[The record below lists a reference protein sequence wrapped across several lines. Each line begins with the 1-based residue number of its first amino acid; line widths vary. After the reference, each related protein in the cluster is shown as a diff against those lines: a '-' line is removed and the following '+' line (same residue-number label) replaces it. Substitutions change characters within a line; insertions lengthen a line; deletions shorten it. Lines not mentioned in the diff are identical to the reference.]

1 MTLRNAHNGIALK
14 EKAATFSSIAAAEMA
29 LRAGVIAGVLM
40 VGADVVVARNTGDAA
55 RLEAAGYVAALMVEG
70 RCAAGRI

>member
-1 MTLRNAHNGIALK
+1 MTLRNTHNGIALK

-29 LRAGVIAGVLM
+29 LRAGVIAGALM

-55 RLEAAGYVAALMVEG
+55 RLEAAGYVATLMVEG
-70 RCAAGRI
+70 RCDAGRI